1 VLSSSLR
8 AFAFCH
14 APLRRPNVN
23 TCFQIGITG
32 SRPSAGKRKYN
43 RGRAVQHFQ
52 LEVVVGGRRRDRMP
66 ERQMQAQK
74 IVLDLAIRGFDLC
87 RVAR

>member
-1 VLSSSLR
+1 MDALL
-8 AFAFCH
+8 
-14 APLRRPNVN
+14 RPNVD
-23 TCFQIGITG
+23 TCFQIGIDPFTG